1 MTEVKEKFTPID
13 DSISVFIRQQK
24 EYDEYLKKLRD
35 EAQKGS
41 PREKLKKGGKVA
53 ARGSL
58 MDRPLYT
65 ANPHQKNI
73 NAARHI
79 LYARR
84 SFKDGGSTN
93 IDERIKESIDDL
105 PDYAKLEPFDTAIT
119 EIKNR
124 LDALEKKG
132 KKKKKK
138 VSKPE

>member
-84 SFKDGGSTN
+84 SLKDGGSTN
-93 IDERIKESIDDL
+93 IDERIKELEYTIKIILPAIRDQEGADL
-105 PDYAKLEPFDTAIT
+105 YERAKEELQLLKD
-119 EIKNR
+119 R
-124 LDALEKKG
+124 KK
-132 KKKKKK
+132 
-138 VSKPE
+138 SF

>member
-93 IDERIKESIDDL
+93 IDERIKELEYTIKIILPAIRDQEGADL
-105 PDYAKLEPFDTAIT
+105 YERAKE
-119 EIKNR
+119 E
-124 LDALEKKG
+124 LDLLKD
-132 KKKKKK
+132 KKK
-138 VSKPE
+138 SF

>member
-84 SFKDGGSTN
+84 SLKDGGSTN
-93 IDERIKESIDDL
+93 IDERIKELEYTIKIILPAIRDQEGADL
-105 PDYAKLEPFDTAIT
+105 YERAKEELELLKD
-119 EIKNR
+119 R
-124 LDALEKKG
+124 KK
-132 KKKKKK
+132 
-138 VSKPE
+138 SF

>member
-13 DSISVFIRQQK
+13 DSISVFIKQQK
-24 EYDEYLKKLRD
+24 EYDEYLKKLRE

-73 NAARHI
+73 NAARYI

-84 SFKDGGSTN
+84 SLKDGGSTN
-93 IDERIKESIDDL
+93 IDERIKELEYTIKIILPAIRDQEGADL
-105 PDYAKLEPFDTAIT
+105 YERAKEELELLKD
-119 EIKNR
+119 R
-124 LDALEKKG
+124 KK
-132 KKKKKK
+132 
-138 VSKPE
+138 SF

>member
-13 DSISVFIRQQK
+13 DSISVFIKQQK
-24 EYDEYLKKLRD
+24 EYDEYLKKLRE

-84 SFKDGGSTN
+84 SLKDGGNTN
-93 IDERIKESIDDL
+93 IDERIKELEYTIKIILPAIRDQEGADL
-105 PDYAKLEPFDTAIT
+105 YERAKEELELLKD
-119 EIKNR
+119 R
-124 LDALEKKG
+124 KK
-132 KKKKKK
+132 
-138 VSKPE
+138 SF

>member
-73 NAARHI
+73 NAARYI

-84 SFKDGGSTN
+84 SLKDGGSTN
-93 IDERIKESIDDL
+93 IDERIKELEYTIKIILPAIRDQEGADL
-105 PDYAKLEPFDTAIT
+105 YERAKEELELLKD
-119 EIKNR
+119 R
-124 LDALEKKG
+124 KK
-132 KKKKKK
+132 
-138 VSKPE
+138 SF

>member
-13 DSISVFIRQQK
+13 DSISVFIKQQK
-24 EYDEYLKKLRD
+24 EYDEYLKKLRE

-41 PREKLKKGGKVA
+41 PREKLKKGGKVV

-65 ANPHQKNI
+65 ENPHQKNI

-84 SFKDGGSTN
+84 SLKDGGSTN
-93 IDERIKESIDDL
+93 IDERIKELEYTIKIILPAIRDQEGADL
-105 PDYAKLEPFDTAIT
+105 YERAKE
-119 EIKNR
+119 E
-124 LDALEKKG
+124 LDLLKD
-132 KKKKKK
+132 KKK
-138 VSKPE
+138 SF

>member
-84 SFKDGGSTN
+84 SLKDGGSTN
-93 IDERIKESIDDL
+93 IDERIKELEYTIKIILPAIRDQEGADL
-105 PDYAKLEPFDTAIT
+105 YERAKEELELLRD
-119 EIKNR
+119 R
-124 LDALEKKG
+124 KK
-132 KKKKKK
+132 
-138 VSKPE
+138 SF